1 MLYTMVSKSCSYLLL
16 LVDLPYLEVWR
27 LVPYLRY
34 AIIPYLSKIMQ
45 FHLSYF
51 TRKYITF
58 NLKFYNVNYFAR

>member
-1 MLYTMVSKSCSYLLL
+1 MVSKSCSYLLL

-45 FHLSYF
+45 FHLSYKKIHHLQF
-51 TRKYITF
+51 ET
-58 NLKFYNVNYFAR
+58 L